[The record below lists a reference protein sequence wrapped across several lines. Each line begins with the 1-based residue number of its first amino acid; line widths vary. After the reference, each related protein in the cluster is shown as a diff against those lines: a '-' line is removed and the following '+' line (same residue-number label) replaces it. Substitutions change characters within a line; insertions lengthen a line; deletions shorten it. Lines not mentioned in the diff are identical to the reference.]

1 MACPAS
7 TCVAKRTA
15 PCPLY
20 GHPAYADA
28 QGARMARLY
37 QHLVTVGDSF
47 HHWLPTVF
55 DPEPRADL
63 CARK

>member
-1 MACPAS
+1 
-7 TCVAKRTA
+7 
-15 PCPLY
+15 
-20 GHPAYADA
+20 
-28 QGARMARLY
+28 MARLY